1 MAYAEHEIH
10 KELVN
15 VARPAPKKA
24 KAYGLNRLKHLR
36 NFLVFCR
43 KWVLTQVFGMDI
55 DPSAQLSL
63 SARLDKTFPKGVH
76 IGAQSYVAFEACILA
91 HDRTRGLYC
100 HTRIGKNCFIGGR
113 AIILPGVE
121 IGDGCVVGAGSVVT
135 KSVPPNCIVA
145 GNPARIIRPDIQVG
159 PYGRFLSADAAEAA
173 FAEKDI

>member
-10 KELVN
+10 KDLVN
-15 VARPAPKKA
+15 APRPAPQKA

-43 KWVLTQVFGMDI
+43 KWMLTRIFGMDI
-55 DPSAQLSL
+55 HPSAELSL

-76 IGAQSYVAFEACILA
+76 I
-91 HDRTRGLYC
+91 GLYC

-113 AIILPGVE
+113 AIVLPGIE
-121 IGDGCVVGAGSVVT
+121 IGDGCVIGAGSVVT